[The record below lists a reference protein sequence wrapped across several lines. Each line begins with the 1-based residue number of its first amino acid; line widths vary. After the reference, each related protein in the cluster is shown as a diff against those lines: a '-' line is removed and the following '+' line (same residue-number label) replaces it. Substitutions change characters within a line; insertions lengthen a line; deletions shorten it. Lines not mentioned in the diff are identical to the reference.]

1 MLFIW
6 KCFFFLIFKF
16 VINWKQHILLKL
28 SDKHRFSEIM
38 YSSNGSFE
46 NGYPKMY
53 LNYLPS
59 NRQYF
64 EMPTSG
70 VDSLIVSSK

>member
-1 MLFIW
+1 
-6 KCFFFLIFKF
+6 
-16 VINWKQHILLKL
+16 LKL